1 MKKAKHKKIKM
12 KWHISGIRKIVL
24 IYTVGILLFALVT
37 ATVIVN
43 IIIHNYMQDVAEE
56 RYEYVNEK
64 MKEALENSYK
74 VSDDLTAEYISNSY
88 IQKSLENQSLSKLDY
103 SLLKKTLSYI
113 SFNDL
118 SNIFYMDNKGTVYT
132 RISNSFDTNFLYQ
145 SDLYQALGSD
155 YSKTKWIWQK
165 DTLFGTE
172 TEALFIGRFVRHMD
186 YSHAPGVFF
195 LKMSSEYFEHML
207 AGINK
212 ERDVAY
218 LITDSNFNLC
228 YSNYINSTQT
238 ENNIDRI
245 RTELKKAK
253 SSLDFEQTGM
263 IITEDGIIFAQME
276 MSTSFYVVTYV
287 PESVMNAPLRK
298 MQFVIIFVIL
308 LLCIV
313 SIVFCVYFSNLI
325 TKPVKKINSV
335 MSKFDGKDFN
345 TKLDLQTNTELDSI
359 GQTYN
364 LMIDKIADL
373 IQENKENEQELRIAE
388 LNSLMYQ
395 LNPHFLY
402 NTLDN
407 IYMLARMKKEQR
419 IMDMIQSLSKL
430 LRISLSKGH
439 DMIALE
445 DELEHVKCYLDIQK
459 IRNASLFDYSIEC
472 STSLYHCKVLKLLLQ
487 PIVEN
492 GIKHGF
498 CNIYEGGLLKIA
510 ITEIVKE
517 NEKYLSIRVSNNGE
531 SIEEH
536 ARILLNQMR
545 YEDLSKIKDFFP
557 QKQGGYGIANL
568 VSRIRLKYQDR
579 IEFYYQRLQDDKGT
593 ECIIVIP
600 EILES
605 NEE

>member
-1 MKKAKHKKIKM
+1 MKKEKHEKIKNR
-12 KWHISGIRKIVL
+12 WHISGIHKIVL
-24 IYTVGILLFALVT
+24 IYTVGMLLFVLVT
-37 ATVIVN
+37 VTVFVN
-43 IIIHNYMQDVAEE
+43 IIIHNYMQDVAKE

-64 MKEALENSYK
+64 MRAALENCYK
-74 VSDDLTAEYISNSY
+74 ESDDLTAEYISNSY
-88 IQKSLENQSLSKLDY
+88 IQKSLENQLLSKLDY
-103 SLLKKTLSYI
+103 SLLKKTLSFI

-118 SNIFYMDNKGTVYT
+118 NNIFYMDNKGTVYT
-132 RISNSFDTNFLYQ
+132 RINNSFDADCLYQ
-145 SDLYQALGSD
+145 SDLYQALGND

-165 DTLFGTE
+165 DTLFGTD

-186 YSHAPGVFF
+186 YSHDPGVFF

-207 AGINK
+207 AGIEK

-218 LITDSNFNLC
+218 LIMDSSFNIC
-228 YSNYINSTQT
+228 YSNYVDSNQEEI
-238 ENNIDRI
+238 NIDI
-245 RTELKKAK
+245 IQIELKKSKK
-253 SSLDFEQTGM
+253 SFHSDHPSM
-263 IITEDGIIFAQME
+263 IVTDHGIIFAQME
-276 MSTSFYVVTYV
+276 KSTSFYVVTYV
-287 PESVMNAPLRK
+287 PESVMNAPLRE
-298 MQFVIIFVIL
+298 MQSVIVFVIII
-308 LLCIV
+308 LCIV
-313 SIVFCVYFSNLI
+313 TIVFCVYFSNLI
-325 TKPVKKINSV
+325 TKPVQTITAV
-335 MSKFDGKDFN
+335 MSQFDGKDFN
-345 TKLDLQTNTELDSI
+345 TKLDLKTNTELDSI

-407 IYMLARMKKEQR
+407 IYMLARMNKEQR

-439 DMIALE
+439 DMIDLE

-472 STSLYHCKVLKLLLQ
+472 DKSLYHCKILKLLLQ

-498 CNIYEGGLLKIA
+498 CNIYEGGLLKIE
-510 ITEIVKE
+510 ITETMKE
-517 NEKYLSIRVSNNGE
+517 SEKYLSIRVSNNGE
-531 SIEEH
+531 SIEEQ
-536 ARILLNQMR
+536 ARNLLNQMR
-545 YEDLSKIKDFFP
+545 YDDLSKIKDYFP

-568 VSRIRLKYQDR
+568 VSRLRLKYQDR
-579 IEFYYQRLQDDKGT
+579 IEFYYQCLQDHKGT
-593 ECIIVIP
+593 ECMIVIP
-600 EILES
+600 KILES